1 MRSRT
6 TGGSIAGKAPLAAD
20 HLGWSE
26 TFFLHLPL
34 PGCRP
39 WWRGDW
45 QRVFTLTLMDSV
57 ILPPP
62 GPTDLAP
69 TRTPLSTTSE
79 TEQEKSVQGLT
90 LQPFEHPNDDGF
102 TQVRRKRQRLKEK
115 RIRKL
120 LPLEEVFAQ
129 QPKYP
134 RYHVIIFTGLDIEH
148 DLNPIAADLDLKQK
162 LGQLAKVAKLNKSS
176 LLVELLS
183 ENQLQ
188 RLQALKTVASHSVVV
203 QEHRTMNTVKGEI
216 YSPSLNECTEA
227 YVTSALA
234 SQGVIRAE
242 RQKYMKD
249 GVLHNKHKWVLTFNS
264 SKLPSLVKLAEWH
277 RELVYPHIPRPLRCT
292 RCQKLG
298 HSKKWCRQTVDSC
311 ANCSQQGHSA
321 AECENEPLCA
331 NCKSPHPSSSKTCPS
346 YKFRCE
352 VLATQVKLHLT
363 YTEAMDIVREQQP
376 SSGSYS
382 NAVKQSTPPVPGS
395 PPISQPPPFSS
406 SPASA
411 SSIVP
416 ATPEQTVPRLSGVQ
430 TGNVTCQLSKPSD
443 SVISQSPPPRK
454 RSLSVSS
461 PPTKSLQSKRAHKAS
476 NSRLPDRRDSLP
488 TAIETVAD
496 VHRDPSQTSTLGSSP
511 QLPSQPTISSSPCTA
526 LVSYEIAMLSDDD
539 KPDSVSAD
547 KAPPTKG
554 KCRTALPPPRSA
566 SGSSPATTSA
576 KHGKSSAILKP
587 KPPRPPP
594 STRGPY
600 SIPVVGRKM
609 SASSSA
615 ASPKKRTR

>member
-1 MRSRT
+1 MDDL
-6 TGGSIAGKAPLAAD
+6 I
-20 HLGWSE
+20 
-26 TFFLHLPL
+26 
-34 PGCRP
+34 
-39 WWRGDW
+39 
-45 QRVFTLTLMDSV
+45 LT
-57 ILPPP
+57 PP
-62 GPTDLAP
+62 GLTDLAP
-69 TRTPLSTTSE
+69 TRTSLSTTSE

-134 RYHVIIFTGLDIEH
+134 RYHVIAFTGLDIEH

-162 LGQLAKVAKLNKSS
+162 LGQLAKIAKLNKSS

-188 RLQALKTVASHSVVV
+188 RLHALKTIASHPVVV

-311 ANCSQQGHSA
+311 ANCSQQGHPA
-321 AECENEPLCA
+321 AGCENEPLCA

-376 SSGSYS
+376 SLGSYS
-382 NAVKQSTPPVPGS
+382 NAVKQGASSAPEPPPTSQS
-395 PPISQPPPFSS
+395 PPSS
-406 SPASA
+406 STPASA
-411 SSIVP
+411 SSLVHAIPEHLDQDGPPSSGIRPVTVAGQLLQPLHSVVP
-416 ATPEQTVPRLSGVQ
+416 A
-430 TGNVTCQLSKPSD
+430 
-443 SVISQSPPPRK
+443 SPPPRK

-461 PPTKSLQSKRAHKAS
+461 PPKECLQSKRAHVVDS
-476 NSRLPDRRDSLP
+476 GRLPDRRDSLP
-488 TAIETVAD
+488 SAIVVTAD
-496 VHRDPSQTSTLGSSP
+496 VHRDASQTSTLDSSP
-511 QLPSQPTISSSPCTA
+511 PSQSPPTISSSPCNA
-526 LVSYEIAMLSDDD
+526 LVSYEIAMQSDDD
-539 KPDSVSAD
+539 QPDKAVAD
-547 KAPPTKG
+547 KAPPTKS
-554 KCRTALPPPRSA
+554 KSRTTLPPPPRSA
-566 SGSSPATTSA
+566 SKSLPTAAGA
-576 KHGKSSAILKP
+576 KHGQSSTIAKP
-587 KPPRPPP
+587 KPPQP
-594 STRGPY
+594 SSSRGPY
-600 SIPVVGRKM
+600 NITVVGRKM
-609 SASSSA
+609 STSSSKV
-615 ASPKKRTR
+615 SPKKRTK